1 LEKNERFGK
10 QRVKQ
15 NEEMSENENDVK
27 QKRE

>member
-1 LEKNERFGK
+1 LGKNERFGK
-10 QRVKQ
+10 QREKK